1 MKLFLCGGG
10 SGTHIADAYEE
21 FLKQVDNNKPLLYV
35 PLAMDETK
43 YKDCKEWFTNEIKY
57 IGLSNFEMVCSA
69 QEFYNID
76 FTNYCAI
83 FIGGGN
89 TYDLLNKI
97 NNNNLRKKLEK
108 FLLNGGVVFGGSAG
122 AIIFGQDIDVCKL
135 EDGNNCGLKNTEGFN
150 YANDLSIL
158 CHLNEKHL
166 LKNIEHLKKMSY
178 RQKIIYLPE
187 EDVVFINNDKI
198 QTFGGQNYILFTKGR
213 YYLKRF
219 NNLKKEFIKKSTKL
233 GKF

>member
-10 SGTHIADAYEE
+10 SGTQVTDAYKE
-21 FLKQVDNNKPLLYV
+21 FLRQIDKNKPLLYV

-43 YKDCKEWFTNEIKY
+43 YMDCKKWFTKEIKH
-57 IGLSNFEMVCSA
+57 IGLSNFEMVSSA
-69 QEFYNID
+69 RELYD
-76 FTNYCAI
+76 KDLANYCGV

-97 NNNNLRKKLEK
+97 NNNNLRKKLEG

-122 AIIFGQDIDVCKL
+122 AIIFGQDIDVCKF
-135 EDGNNCGLKNTEGFN
+135 EGENNCGLKNTQGFN

-166 LKNIEHLKKMSY
+166 LKNIEYLKKISY
-178 RQKIIYLPE
+178 VQKIIYLPE
-187 EDVVFINNDKI
+187 EDVVFINDKKI
-198 QTFGGQNYILFTKGR
+198 QTFGGQDYVLLTKGR
-213 YYLKRF
+213 CYTKKIK
-219 NNLKKEFIKKSTKL
+219 NLKNEFIKKST
-233 GKF
+233 